1 MPDLREAVC
10 QFQLL
15 EISWTCSKD
24 ASANC
29 GWVWINHVKVV
40 KSPPLGSDGGGA
52 GVWDRVTVVV
62 TLHKSILSFSFSQR
76 LKTTPAHPHVRS
88 LKHEFL
94 CQLRNHTKRSK
105 SIKTISRLS
114 LRFRDIWPDS
124 CPNSKFTQTTNCYG
138 DKDTSKF
145 HDNFMT
151 KPCSAKNGLAPSVT
165 TSASRPHNIWYVTF
179 DVNI

>member
-94 CQLRNHTKRSK
+94 CQLRNHTKRNQDYFNHTKRSI

-114 LRFRDIWPDS
+114 LWDFVIFGQIPVLTLNL
-124 CPNSKFTQTTNCYG
+124 PKQQIAMETKIHQ
-138 DKDTSKF
+138 
-145 HDNFMT
+145 NFMT
-151 KPCSAKNGLAPSVT
+151 TLWQNLAPQ
-165 TSASRPHNIWYVTF
+165 RMGWLHQ
-179 DVNI
+179 